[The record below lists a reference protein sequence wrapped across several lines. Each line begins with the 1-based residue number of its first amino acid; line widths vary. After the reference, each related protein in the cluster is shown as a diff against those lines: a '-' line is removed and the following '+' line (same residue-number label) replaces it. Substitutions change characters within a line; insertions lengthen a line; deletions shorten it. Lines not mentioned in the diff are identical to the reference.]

1 MRKISITQ
9 IKGNELLAKPIY
21 DPSGRLL
28 LAKDTLLKPGYK
40 MRLNTLGIMSIYVN
54 DELSK
59 GIEIEDY
66 ISEEIR
72 ISTKEALKNEVKKIL
87 NKRDPN
93 THKFLE
99 LANSIIDDILS
110 HERVMINISDI
121 KSKDECLFEHSINVC
136 ALSIIMGIHLEYSN
150 EHLKELAVGSLLHDV
165 GKLLTPKDII
175 DKVKDGALLNSEET
189 DVLKKHP
196 IDGYEIFNEKYNDIS
211 YISKAIILMHHEHCN
226 GTGFPLGL
234 TDDKLHET
242 VKLVSICNTF
252 DNLTSDF
259 SGCKKME
266 VYQALEYLVA
276 MSNTL
281 FDKSMVDLFIKNVA
295 AYPSGS
301 IVKLNTG
308 AYGIV
313 LKQNRAF
320 PLRPVINLIYDE
332 NGNKLKVPKEMNLS
346 QETTLFIVDT
356 AENI

>member
-28 LAKDTLLKPGYK
+28 LAKGTLLKPGYK
-40 MRLNTLGIMSIYVN
+40 MRLTTLGIMSIYVN
-54 DELSK
+54 DELSE

-72 ISTKEALKNEVKKIL
+72 INAKKALKDEVQKIL
-87 NKRDPN
+87 NKQKPN
-93 THKFLE
+93 TRKFLE

-110 HERVMINISDI
+110 RKEVILDICDI

-136 ALSIIMGIHLEYSN
+136 ALSVIMGIHLGYSN

-175 DKVKDGALLNSEET
+175 DRVKNGILNPEET

-196 IDGYEIFNEKYNDIS
+196 IDGYEIFNDRYDDIS
-211 YISKAIILMHHEHCN
+211 YISKAIILMHHEYCN

-242 VKLVSICNTF
+242 VKLVCICNTF

-259 SGCKKME
+259 SGYKKLE
-266 VYQALEYLVA
+266 VYEALEYLVA

-281 FDKSMVDLFIKNVA
+281 FDKSLVDLFIKNIA

-313 LKQNRAF
+313 LKQNKAF
-320 PLRPVINLIYDE
+320 PLRPIINLIYDE
-332 NGNKLKVPKEMNLS
+332 NGNKLKVPKQLNLS
-346 QETTLFIVDT
+346 QENTLFIVGT
-356 AENI
+356 VENI